1 MVHQKTRASEASS
14 KSRSPSRYQS
24 MDQYAAAIN
33 MANKNLVI
41 SHKRSHSYNN
51 NSSSINLPQ

>member
-1 MVHQKTRASEASS
+1 LKKGLAAASQMVHQKTRASEASS

-41 SHKRSHSYNN
+41 
-51 NSSSINLPQ
+51 